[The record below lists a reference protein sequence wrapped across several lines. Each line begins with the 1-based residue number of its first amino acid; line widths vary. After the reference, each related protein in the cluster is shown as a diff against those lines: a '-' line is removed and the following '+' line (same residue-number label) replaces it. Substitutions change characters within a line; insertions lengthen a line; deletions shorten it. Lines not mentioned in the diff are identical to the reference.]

1 MNDQVRSSAFLKAEQ
16 IHEHS
21 ARLKILPFPSPNP
34 PLFASFICSVC
45 EELKSRI
52 SSPDAGE
59 KETSLIPIFLVDKIA
74 PTLQFIEGASSE
86 NTPASLVVPV
96 EKIGEEVLAG
106 SRFMVRRQ
114 WRYNY
119 SVRELRRGLEEDL
132 KGLLSEAERNVLF
145 KDLPPRLFAISFPSF
160 ERDNALLHV
169 NFAHEIAHPLEEEYL
184 AHENQDAILVE
195 LQRDIQKGIK
205 VDDPVQRVVEVG
217 KAVTDAQRNRQAALM
232 EVLSDTISAR
242 VFGPSALFALYEVA
256 TLSSSMDRISADFH
270 PPWRFRLREILSSL
284 EKLGFVD
291 PATFQLK
298 GWPKKIPDCI
308 LPVKRIADDWLL
320 QLHRIVEQT
329 SDTAEIEKSLSDR
342 QAYDSARRALLAV
355 REFAAQKVPQQYT
368 PTVFGEEVP
377 GLLARLHADLPPGR
391 IEYSLERNR
400 DVRLASILA
409 SGWLFKLGEL
419 APVFGKDRDAYV
431 QRVQTLNRLVLK
443 AIQLSEI
450 QTQYA
455 KRPRKQSNGTAKPA

>member
-1 MNDQVRSSAFLKAEQ
+1 MNDHVRSSAFLKAEQ
-16 IHEHS
+16 IYEHS

-34 PLFASFICSVC
+34 GLFATFICSVC
-45 EELKSRI
+45 EKLKARV

-59 KETSLIPIFLVDKIA
+59 KETSLIPIFLVDQIA

-96 EKIGEEVLAG
+96 ERIGEEVLPG

-119 SVRELRRGLEEDL
+119 SVQELLRGLKEDL
-132 KGLLSEAERNVLF
+132 RGLLSEAERNLLF

-160 ERDNALLHV
+160 ERDNAVLHV
-169 NFAHEIAHPLEEEYL
+169 NFAHEIAHPLEEVYL
-184 AHENQDAILVE
+184 GRENRPAILLE
-195 LQRDIQKGIK
+195 LQREIQKGIK

-217 KAVTDAQRNRQAALM
+217 KAVTDARKKREAALM

-256 TLSSSMDRISADFH
+256 TLSRSMDRISADFH
-270 PPWRFRLREILSSL
+270 PPWRFRLREIFSTLVDL
-284 EKLGFVD
+284 RFVD
-291 PATFQLK
+291 SATFQLK
-298 GWPKKIPDCI
+298 GWPTEIPDCI
-308 LPVKRIADDWLL
+308 SAVKRVVDDWLL
-320 QLHRIVEQT
+320 QLHRVVEQT
-329 SDTAEIEKSLSDR
+329 ADTTEIEKNLSDK
-342 QAYDSARRALLAV
+342 QAYDSARRALPAV
-355 REFAAQKVPQQYT
+355 REFAAEKVPQQYT

-377 GLLARLHADLPPGR
+377 GLLARLHADLPPNR
-391 IEYSLERNR
+391 IEHGLSENR
-400 DVRLASILA
+400 EVRLASILA

-450 QTQYA
+450 QTEYA
-455 KRPRKQSNGTAKPA
+455 KRPGKQDNGTAKPA